1 MANDRCRAGSLRL
14 DVESSGSAN
23 VAKWPTDIGFLTAGK
38 LASWQAAATLREPA
52 MKPDT
57 TLASLNMRELDMLK
71 VIQASTKVANSS
83 AYRSP
88 MVFGS
93 EDDASRSLNQ
103 AEPEID
109 VAT

>member
-1 MANDRCRAGSLRL
+1 
-14 DVESSGSAN
+14 
-23 VAKWPTDIGFLTAGK
+23 
-38 LASWQAAATLREPA
+38 

-57 TLASLNMRELDMLK
+57 TLVSLNMRELARLK

-93 EDDASRSLNQ
+93 EDDASRSMDH
-103 AEPEID
+103 AEAEIG